1 MRKWFMA
8 RGWDVGKSVRSHVC
22 PSCMHKEKPP
32 QPQPQPPPQP
42 PPLLKPAAVA
52 HPVNPIIQAW
62 EGASYDDRKMFLYL
76 MQETMKSTW
85 LHVVGEAAPTK
96 VEAPAP
102 KPPPKVVEQPS
113 EPEPAAEEDEPAD
126 WWTAMVTTLA
136 GRR

>member
-8 RGWDVGKSVRSHVC
+8 RGWNVGKNVRSHVC
-22 PSCMHKEKPP
+22 PACMHKEKPP
-32 QPQPQPPPQP
+32 PPTP
-42 PPLLKPAAVA
+42 LKPAAAA

-85 LHVVGEAAPTK
+85 LHVVGEAAALVPTK

-102 KPPPKVVEQPS
+102 KLPEVVEQPS
-113 EPEPAAEEDEPAD
+113 ESAPAAEEDEPAD

-136 GRR
+136 GRRH